1 MSIRAKIL
9 VLVSGLIA
17 VFVLVLGLEI
27 YDDFQSMVQDA
38 RNTVRTQ
45 VETANSL
52 VVKYASDAKAG
63 ILSEE
68 EAKDRARDAL
78 RSIRYNKDDYI
89 FVSDYNPARYGMFVA
104 HPDSKF
110 EGKNLY
116 AEDQAGN
123 AHTKTMIDMA
133 INGGGYTDY
142 EFPRLGESVPS
153 PKVAYTKAYEPW
165 QWSIGSALYIDD
177 VYEKFYSSLISTA
190 LWLVPLIGL
199 MIGVAYFLSRSI
211 VAPLQ
216 NITAVMHKLAEGD
229 TSTPIVGTDRK
240 DEVGRMA
247 AATEVFRDNM
257 LRNEELTAQQATEQQ
272 AREERAHRI
281 EELTRQFD
289 ESASRLIE
297 TVISSAHAMQ
307 ESSAHMSDIA
317 DDTNS
322 RSVAVSSAA
331 QEAATNVETVAAAT
345 EELSS
350 SIGEIGNQVSKSADI
365 SSQAVA
371 QADQTNSQITGL
383 VEAAE
388 KIGQVVNI
396 IADIAEQTNLLAL
409 NATIEAA
416 RAGEAGKG
424 FAVVAAEVKELASQT
439 SKATEEISSQIST
452 IQTETR
458 SAVDA
463 IKVISDTVATM
474 NTIAS
479 TVAAAVEEQNAATL
493 EIARNIEEA
502 SAGTQEVTRN
512 MQNVANAA
520 GETRSVS
527 ETVRNAAMATN
538 SDAASLKEEIVSF
551 LSNVR
556 RA

>member
-1 MSIRAKIL
+1 M
-9 VLVSGLIA
+9 VSGLISI
-17 VFVLVLGLEI
+17 FVIVLGLQIE
-27 YDDFQSMVQDA
+27 DDFNSLNDGA
-38 RNTVRTQ
+38 KNTVRTQ
-45 VETANSL
+45 IETAYSL
-52 VVKYASDAKAG
+52 VAKFAKDAQSGLISKA
-63 ILSEE
+63 
-68 EAKDRARDAL
+68 EAKKRARQAL
-78 RSIRYNKDDYI
+78 RNIRYNETDYV
-89 FVSDYNPARYGMFVA
+89 FVSDYSADNYGAFVV
-104 HPDSKF
+104 HPNAEM
-110 EGKNLY
+110 EGVSLY
-116 AEDQAGN
+116 RDDPDKN
-123 AHTKTMIDMA
+123 AHYKTMIDRA
-133 INGGGYTDY
+133 INGGGYTHY
-142 EFPRLGESVPS
+142 SFPRLGETKPS
-153 PKVAYTKAYEPW
+153 PKVAYTKAYAPW
-165 QWSIGSALYIDD
+165 EWSIGSAVYVDD
-177 VYEKFYSSLISTA
+177 VYDEFYSSLFYTA
-190 LWLVPLIGL
+190 LWLVPLIAL
-199 MIGVAYFLSRSI
+199 IIGAAYFFSRSI

-216 NITAVMHKLAEGD
+216 RITLVMHNLSEGD
-229 TSTPIVGTDRK
+229 TSTPILGTDRK

-247 AATEVFRDNM
+247 VATEIFRENM
-257 LRNEELTAQQATEQQ
+257 LRNEELTLQQATEQK
-272 AREERAHRI
+272 AREERAQRI
-281 EELTRQFD
+281 DELTRKFD

-297 TVISSAHAMQ
+297 TVMTSAQEMQ
-307 ESSAHMSDIA
+307 NSSAHMSDIA

-350 SIGEIGNQVSKSADI
+350 SIGEIGNQVAKSANI

-371 QADQTNSQITGL
+371 QADQTNAQINGL

-463 IKVISDTVATM
+463 IKVISETVATM
-474 NTIAS
+474 NTIAA
-479 TVAAAVEEQNAATL
+479 TVASAVEEQNAATL
-493 EIARNIEEA
+493 EIARNIDEA
-502 SAGTQEVTRN
+502 STGTQEVTRN
-512 MQNVANAA
+512 MHNVASAA

-527 ETVRNAAMATN
+527 EKVQAAAVATN
-538 SDAASLKEEIVSF
+538 SDAASLREEVVTF
-551 LSNVR
+551 LKDVR
-556 RA
+556 AA